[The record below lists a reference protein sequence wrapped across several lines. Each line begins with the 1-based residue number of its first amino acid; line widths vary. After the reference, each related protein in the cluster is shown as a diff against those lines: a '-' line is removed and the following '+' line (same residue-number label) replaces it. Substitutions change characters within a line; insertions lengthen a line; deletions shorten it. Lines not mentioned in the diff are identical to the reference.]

1 MTRTVERRA
10 AAGILIGA
18 TVAAN
23 AAFVG
28 LGSSFDYPDVLQKPT
43 GEILDLF
50 VSTRPSTIA
59 WFALLAL
66 GAALL
71 GPAAVLL
78 SRQFDGT
85 AARWAARLGIAAAVV
100 QVIGLSRWFLLVPG
114 YAARASDV
122 AASAAQ
128 RAEAISAFETA
139 HTVLG
144 TLVGETLGYALTAA
158 WTLAVLAMIGD
169 RLSRKWFTLLGYG
182 AAGLIALGV
191 FVPLGLPGADMANF
205 VGYVVWSVWLII
217 LAVKLLR
224 RGEEATEVGADPVP
238 TTI

>member
-1 MTRTVERRA
+1 MERKIA
-10 AAGILIGA
+10 SVILIGA

-28 LGSSFDYPDVLQKPT
+28 LGSSFDYPDILQKPT
-43 GEILDLF
+43 AEILQLF
-50 VSTRPSTIA
+50 VATRPSTMA

-71 GPAAVLL
+71 APAAVLL
-78 SRQFDGT
+78 ARQFEGS
-85 AARWAARLGIAAAVV
+85 AARWSARLGVAAAIV

-114 YAARASDV
+114 YAARASDT

-139 HTVLG
+139 HEVLG

-158 WTLAVLAMIGD
+158 WTITVLMMIRPSLG
-169 RLSRKWFTLLGYG
+169 RKWFTAIGLI
-182 AAGLIALGV
+182 AAALIALGV

-205 VGYVVWSVWLII
+205 VGYVVWSVWVVI
-217 LAVKLLR
+217 LAVRLLR
-224 RGEEATEVGADPVP
+224 QRDPTSVGGATGS
-238 TTI
+238 